1 MKTFD
6 PRRAGVPG
14 HFANFSK
21 LALMGLGLT
30 CASVPAL
37 AADSWIACDGAVV
50 TKIGSAA
57 PTSAPVSDF
66 YAYDDDIKAL
76 YKYHPKRQSLDLISI
91 KTYDAKAIVWT
102 NVAKGM
108 GAEMA
113 QWEGRLDRAKMALKI
128 VYEDTNEVM
137 TWTQTCKPASAQ
149 PLKQ

>member
-1 MKTFD
+1 M
-6 PRRAGVPG
+6 
-14 HFANFSK
+14 
-21 LALMGLGLT
+21 
-30 CASVPAL
+30 
-37 AADSWIACDGAVV
+37 

-66 YAYDDDIKAL
+66 YAFNDDLKNL
-76 YKYHPKRQSLDLISI
+76 YKYSPKRQSLDLISL
-91 KTYDAKAIVWT
+91 KTYDAKAIVWI
-102 NVAKGM
+102 NVAKGV

-128 VYEDTNEVM
+128 VYEDTIEVL